1 MTKLTQ
7 YLIDLGMLL
16 PPDEREKLAILLLES
31 LPYDDTASESEE
43 STLARRIDEVETGHV
58 ELLDANEALD
68 RLETKYRVKFG
79 R

>member
-43 STLARRIDEVETGHV
+43 STLARRIDEVESGEV
-58 ELLDANEALD
+58 KLIP
-68 RLETKYRVKFG
+68 LEEVFSRMRARYNN
-79 R
+79 